1 MKSRS
6 FVALSPAQRSDVG
19 LLNWMRENFGLKRDP
34 EEQVLKETI
43 RREQEEMRKTIQLIR
58 VSVRA
63 LKGDTN

>member
-1 MKSRS
+1 M
-6 FVALSPAQRSDVG
+6 G

-34 EEQVLKETI
+34 EEQVLKEII